1 MSRLAYLADWKTRLV
16 FWGGALIVGLCAAS
30 FTNVCNWA
38 LTWHAHLIAHWPL
51 LGLVITPLGLALIAY
66 LTINIFPGSQG
77 SGIPQAIA
85 ALSVTEE
92 KDRGKLLSM
101 RIAIGKLFLTV
112 LGLLCGASIGREGP
126 TVHVGASLMDAL
138 GRWSRVPY
146 QAMQRGLVL
155 AGSAAGIA
163 AAFNTPIAGIVFAIE
178 ELSRSF
184 EERTTG
190 TLLTAVVIAGVVS
203 TAILGNYIYFGR
215 TVVHLPAAANWV
227 AVPLC
232 GIVGG
237 LLGGTFSR
245 LILSLSRRIMP
256 LAKARPIAMAF
267 GLGCAVALIGWL
279 SHGTSYG
286 TGYQEARDLL
296 MSEQPPQ
303 QLMFPIYKLLA
314 TVLSYLT
321 GMPGGIFSPSLSTG
335 AGVGADLAL
344 LLPSVPVAAMIIL
357 GMAGYFTGVTQAPMT
372 GAVIVMEMVD
382 DHALILPILATAF
395 IAAGASKLVCS
406 KPIYQAMSETF
417 LPPPRP
423 KTSAAEES
431 TAGTAGPAA
440 RQSAP

>member
-1 MSRLAYLADWKTRLV
+1 MSRLAYLADWQTRLV

-38 LTWHAHLIAHWPL
+38 LERHVVLIGHWPL
-51 LGLVITPLGLALIAY
+51 LGLMLTPFGLALIAY
-66 LTINIFPGSQG
+66 LTRKVFPGSQG

-85 ALSVTEE
+85 ALNVTEE
-92 KDRGKLLSM
+92 QERGKLLSM
-101 RIAIGKLFLTV
+101 RIAIGKLLLTI

-126 TVHVGASLMDAL
+126 TVHVGASIMDAL

-146 QAMQRGLVL
+146 QSMQRGLVL
-155 AGSAAGIA
+155 AGGAAGIA
-163 AAFNTPIAGIVFAIE
+163 AAFNTPIAGIVFAVE

-215 TVVHLPAAANWV
+215 TVVHLPAAASWV

-237 LLGGTFSR
+237 LLGGVFSR
-245 LILSLSRRIMP
+245 LIISMGRRI
-256 LAKARPIAMAF
+256 LPIAKERPVMLAF
-267 GLGCAVALIGWL
+267 GLGCGVAIIGWL
-279 SHGTSYG
+279 SNGSSYG

-296 MSEQPPQ
+296 TSGQPHL

-321 GMPGGIFSPSLSTG
+321 GVPGGIFSPSLSTG
-335 AGVGADLAL
+335 AGLGADLGL
-344 LLPSVPVAAMIIL
+344 LLPNVPMAAMIIL

-406 KPIYQAMSETF
+406 KPIYQALSDSF
-417 LPPPRP
+417 LPPAKAPA
-423 KTSAAEES
+423 TAAVA
-431 TAGTAGPAA
+431 TATATEAL
-440 RQSAP
+440 

>member
-1 MSRLAYLADWKTRLV
+1 MSRLEYLAGWQTRLV
-16 FWGGALIVGLCAAS
+16 FWGGALIVGLCAAG
-30 FTNVCNWA
+30 FTTACNWA
-38 LTWHAHLIAHWPL
+38 LSRHAQLIAHWPV
-51 LGLVITPLGLALIAY
+51 LGLFVTPVGLALIAY
-66 LTINIFPGSQG
+66 LTIRAFPGSQG

-85 ALSVTEE
+85 ALNVTDE
-92 KDRGKLLSM
+92 KDRGRLLSM
-101 RIAIGKLFLTV
+101 RIAAGKLCLTI

-126 TVHVGASLMDAL
+126 TVHVGAAIMDAL

-203 TAILGNYIYFGR
+203 TAILGDYIYFGR
-215 TVVHLPAAANWV
+215 AMVHLPTATDWI

-237 LLGGTFSR
+237 LLGGIFSR
-245 LILSLSRRIMP
+245 LILSLSRRILP
-256 LAKARPIAMAF
+256 LAKGRPIAMAF

-279 SHGTSYG
+279 SNGSSYG
-286 TGYQEARDLL
+286 TGYQQARDLL
-296 MSEQPPQ
+296 MAGQPPH

-321 GMPGGIFSPSLSTG
+321 GVPGGIFSPSLSTG

-344 LLPSVPVAAMIIL
+344 LLPSVPMAAMIIL

-382 DHALILPILATAF
+382 DHALILPILATVF
-395 IAAGASKLVCS
+395 IAAGASKLVCGKPVYQALAENFLPAS
-406 KPIYQAMSETF
+406 KP
-417 LPPPRP
+417 
-423 KTSAAEES
+423 
-431 TAGTAGPAA
+431 PAA
-440 RQSAP
+440 RAETADAGTS

>member
-1 MSRLAYLADWKTRLV
+1 MSRLAYLAGWQTRLV

-30 FTNVCNWA
+30 FTNACNWA
-38 LTWHAHLIAHWPL
+38 LAWHAQLIAHWPI
-51 LGLVITPLGLALIAY
+51 LGLLVTPLGLTLIAF
-66 LTINIFPGSQG
+66 LTIRVFPGSQG

-92 KDRGKLLSM
+92 KDRGKLLSI
-101 RIAIGKLFLTV
+101 RIAVGKLCLTI

-126 TVHVGASLMDAL
+126 TVHVGAAIMDAF
-138 GRWSRVPY
+138 GRWSQVPY

-215 TVVHLPAAANWV
+215 AMVHLPAAASWI

-245 LILSLSRRIMP
+245 LILSLSQRILP
-256 LAKARPIAMAF
+256 FARERPIAMAF

-279 SHGTSYG
+279 SSGTSYG

-296 MSEQPPQ
+296 MAQQPPQ
-303 QLMFPIYKLLA
+303 QLLFPIYKLLA

-321 GMPGGIFSPSLSTG
+321 GVPGGIFSPSLSTG

-344 LLPSVPVAAMIIL
+344 LLPSVPMAAMIIL

-382 DHALILPILATAF
+382 DHALILPILATVF

-406 KPIYQAMSETF
+406 KPIYQAMSESF
-417 LPPPRP
+417 LPPPKP
-423 KTSAAEES
+423 KTPATEEPAPASA
-431 TAGTAGPAA
+431 
-440 RQSAP
+440 